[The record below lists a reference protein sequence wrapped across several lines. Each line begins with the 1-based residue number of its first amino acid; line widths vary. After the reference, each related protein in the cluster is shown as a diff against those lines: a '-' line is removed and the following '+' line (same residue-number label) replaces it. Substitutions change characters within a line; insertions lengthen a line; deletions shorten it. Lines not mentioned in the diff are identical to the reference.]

1 GGSGTSVSFRW
12 SLNGVVLS
20 NGPQPDGSVV
30 SGAASP
36 TLSIT
41 GTTAAE
47 SDGTFTFTLTNSLG
61 SVTSS
66 AAVLS
71 LVPPGEGSSSF
82 TGVGYLPGVVPASSI
97 RAATEDG
104 QIAVGSS
111 NILGP
116 VPLAGTGDRPVLW
129 TSTAGMKQLAE

>member
-1 GGSGTSVSFRW
+1 PTPTPIFPYISTQPASQTIVEGTRAVFSVGGSGTSVSFRW
-12 SLNGVVLS
+12 SLNGVALS
-20 NGPQPDGSVV
+20 NGPQPDGSGV

-97 RAATEDG
+97 RAATE
-104 QIAVGSS
+104 
-111 NILGP
+111 
-116 VPLAGTGDRPVLW
+116 
-129 TSTAGMKQLAE
+129 